1 MKILKYIIIAISLI
15 FLIFNLIKSNEE
27 KAIILDSEQK
37 ALEAVLYYKNK
48 SIENTKNSQ
57 YQKSLINQKN
67 QKINELKMIKN
78 RLSNQVESSE
88 QKRHAL
94 EEAINTQILTIEQK
108 QNEILILKKELLEHI
123 STP

>member
-1 MKILKYIIIAISLI
+1 MKILKYIIVAISLI
-15 FLIFNLIKSNEE
+15 FLTFQIIKYKKE
-27 KAIILDSEQK
+27 KAIILNSEQK
-37 ALEAVLYYKNK
+37 ALEAVLYFKNK
-48 SIENTKNSQ
+48 SIENTKSSE

-67 QKINELKMIKN
+67 QEINELKMTKN
-78 RLSNQVESSE
+78 RLSNQVKSSE
-88 QKRHAL
+88 QKRRAL

>member
-88 QKRHAL
+88 QKGHAL
-94 EEAINTQILTIEQK
+94 VEMLKTQTLTIEQK
-108 QNEILILKKELLEHI
+108 QNEILILKKELLEYI